1 MLWILQIPT
10 IVMLAFYLFMV
21 SQLNVEQEKN
31 EIAVFK
37 SRGASSGQIFAIYA
51 VEAGVL
57 GLVTFIA
64 APFIG
69 MLLCSF
75 LGVSNGFLEFVNR
88 TGLSVKLSLDAFIY
102 ALLAVVI
109 FFITTMLPIIPAS
122 KLSIVKYKQSKAR
135 VVKMSLWEKLC
146 IDVILLG
153 GSLVWY
159 FFTARSIKRLFADGT
174 YVSDGTINPLYFV
187 FSTMF
192 IMGAG
197 ASLYKSLPLRSPA
210 CLLYRKTF
218 LDSPAVHRDN
228 LRSTL
233 TGRQGAL
240 PHAVPVRDLRAWNI
254 LSEYSPGDKQ
264 QQIRPHLLLQR
275 SPT

>member
-1 MLWILQIPT
+1 MYKRQDLNDLSSITKTIDEDFTIYPANDLRFSMGINDILSEYAVRAANLKSMLWILQIPT

-37 SRGASSGQIFAIYA
+37 SCGASSGQIFAIYA
-51 VEAGVL
+51 MEAGVL

-122 KLSIVKYKQSKAR
+122 KLSIVTVSYTHLHLRLHEVGIASNRRSAYYGEYVPGPCTHRPSNHESWQHPKS
-135 VVKMSLWEKLC
+135 VV
-146 IDVILLG
+146 
-153 GSLVWY
+153 
-159 FFTARSIKRLFADGT
+159 
-174 YVSDGTINPLYFV
+174 
-187 FSTMF
+187 
-192 IMGAG
+192 
-197 ASLYKSLPLRSPA
+197 
-210 CLLYRKTF
+210 
-218 LDSPAVHRDN
+218 
-228 LRSTL
+228 
-233 TGRQGAL
+233 
-240 PHAVPVRDLRAWNI
+240 
-254 LSEYSPGDKQ
+254 
-264 QQIRPHLLLQR
+264 
-275 SPT
+275 